1 MISHA
6 PTFDQTL
13 WRILELQTMASLD
26 QRSSSIQP
34 TKVVEFGTRHSAFQP
49 VRPRI
54 SKESTPWLP
63 TGARRGGQ
71 PLMGPPPSPVLAPL
85 TPPNARARSSD
96 NERSES
102 ENESSLGSPSSSTH
116 SPRLPQLSWGQQ
128 RDEYLALS
136 IGLGAVE
143 I

>member
-1 MISHA
+1 M
-6 PTFDQTL
+6 
-13 WRILELQTMASLD
+13 QTMASLD
-26 QRSSSIQP
+26 QSTSSIQP

-71 PLMGPPPSPVLAPL
+71 PLMGPPPSPLLAPL
-85 TPPNARARSSD
+85 TPSRSRSE
-96 NERSES
+96 ERQSES
-102 ENESSLGSPSSSTH
+102 ENESSLGSPSSSNH

>member
-26 QRSSSIQP
+26 QSSGSTQP

-85 TPPNARARSSD
+85 TPNVRARSSD

-102 ENESSLGSPSSSTH
+102 ENESSLGSPSSSSA

>member
-1 MISHA
+1 MITYEEQH
-6 PTFDQTL
+6 QTL
-13 WRILELQTMASLD
+13 QGSELETMASLD
-26 QRSSSIQP
+26 QSSSTQP

-71 PLMGPPPSPVLAPL
+71 PLMGPPPSPLLAPL
-85 TPPNARARSSD
+85 PARGRSE
-96 NERSES
+96 ERSSES
-102 ENESSLGSPSSSTH
+102 ENESSLGSPSSSNH

>member
-1 MISHA
+1 
-6 PTFDQTL
+6 
-13 WRILELQTMASLD
+13 MASLD
-26 QRSSSIQP
+26 QRSSSTQP

-71 PLMGPPPSPVLAPL
+71 PLMGPPPSPLLAPL
-85 TPPNARARSSD
+85 TPARGRSEERSS
-96 NERSES
+96 ES
-102 ENESSLGSPSSSTH
+102 DESSLGSPSSSTH

>member
-1 MISHA
+1 M
-6 PTFDQTL
+6 
-13 WRILELQTMASLD
+13 QTMASLD
-26 QRSSSIQP
+26 QSSSTQS
-34 TKVVEFGTRHSAFQP
+34 TKVVEFGSRHSAFQP

-71 PLMGPPPSPVLAPL
+71 PLMGPPSSPLLSPL
-85 TPPNARARSSD
+85 TPSRSRSE
-96 NERSES
+96 ERQSES
-102 ENESSLGSPSSSTH
+102 ENESSLGSPSSSNH

>member
-1 MISHA
+1 
-6 PTFDQTL
+6 
-13 WRILELQTMASLD
+13 MASLE
-26 QRSSSIQP
+26 QRSSSTQP

-71 PLMGPPPSPVLAPL
+71 PLMGPPPSPLLAPL
-85 TPPNARARSSD
+85 TPSRSRSE
-96 NERSES
+96 ERQSES
-102 ENESSLGSPSSSTH
+102 ENESSLGSPSSSNH

>member
-1 MISHA
+1 M
-6 PTFDQTL
+6 P
-13 WRILELQTMASLD
+13 TMASLD
-26 QRSSSIQP
+26 QSSSIQP

-85 TPPNARARSSD
+85 TAPNARSRSE
-96 NERSES
+96 ERSSES
-102 ENESSLGSPSSSTH
+102 ENESSLGSPSSTH

>member
-1 MISHA
+1 MITYEEQH
-6 PTFDQTL
+6 QTL
-13 WRILELQTMASLD
+13 QGSELETMASLE
-26 QRSSSIQP
+26 QRSSSTQP

-71 PLMGPPPSPVLAPL
+71 PLMGPPPSPLLAPL
-85 TPPNARARSSD
+85 TPSRSRSE
-96 NERSES
+96 ERQSES
-102 ENESSLGSPSSSTH
+102 ENESSLGSPSSSNH

>member
-1 MISHA
+1 MQS
-6 PTFDQTL
+6 
-13 WRILELQTMASLD
+13 MASLD
-26 QRSSSIQP
+26 QSSSTQP
-34 TKVVEFGTRHSAFQP
+34 STKIEFGSRHSAFQP

-54 SKESTPWLP
+54 SKESTLWLP

-71 PLMGPPPSPVLAPL
+71 PLMGPPPVSPVLAPL
-85 TPPNARARSSD
+85 TPPARSRSE
-96 NERSES
+96 ERSSES
-102 ENESSLGSPSSSTH
+102 DESSLGSPSSSNH

>member
-1 MISHA
+1 M
-6 PTFDQTL
+6 
-13 WRILELQTMASLD
+13 QTMASLE
-26 QRSSSIQP
+26 QRSSTQP

-71 PLMGPPPSPVLAPL
+71 PLMGPPSPVLAPL
-85 TPPNARARSSD
+85 TPPNARSRSE
-96 NERSES
+96 ERSSES
-102 ENESSLGSPSSSTH
+102 ENESSLGSPSSTH

>member
-1 MISHA
+1 
-6 PTFDQTL
+6 
-13 WRILELQTMASLD
+13 MASLE
-26 QRSSSIQP
+26 QRSSTQP
-34 TKVVEFGTRHSAFQP
+34 TTKIEFGTRHSAFQP

-71 PLMGPPPSPVLAPL
+71 PLMGPPSSPVLPL
-85 TPPNARARSSD
+85 TPTPARSRSE
-96 NERSES
+96 ERSSES
-102 ENESSLGSPSSSTH
+102 ENESSLGSPSSNH

>member
-6 PTFDQTL
+6 HHQTVVS
-13 WRILELQTMASLD
+13 ILELPTMASLD
-26 QRSSSIQP
+26 QRTSSIQP
-34 TKVVEFGTRHSAFQP
+34 TTKIEFGTRHSAFQP
-49 VRPRI
+49 VTPRI

-71 PLMGPPPSPVLAPL
+71 PLMGPPASPLLTPL
-85 TPPNARARSSD
+85 TPPARSRSE
-96 NERSES
+96 ERERSSES
-102 ENESSLGSPSSSTH
+102 ENESSLGSPSSSNH

>member
-1 MISHA
+1 M
-6 PTFDQTL
+6 
-13 WRILELQTMASLD
+13 QTMASLD
-26 QRSSSIQP
+26 QIRSSSTQP

-85 TPPNARARSSD
+85 VPPARARSE
-96 NERSES
+96 ERSSES
-102 ENESSLGSPSSSTH
+102 ENESSLGSPSSTH

>member
-1 MISHA
+1 
-6 PTFDQTL
+6 
-13 WRILELQTMASLD
+13 MASLD
-26 QRSSSIQP
+26 QKSSSTQP

-63 TGARRGGQ
+63 TGARRGG

-85 TPPNARARSSD
+85 GPPARARSE
-96 NERSES
+96 ERSSES
-102 ENESSLGSPSSSTH
+102 ENESSLSSPSSSTH

>member
-1 MISHA
+1 MQS
-6 PTFDQTL
+6 
-13 WRILELQTMASLD
+13 MASLD

-34 TKVVEFGTRHSAFQP
+34 TKAVEFGTRHSAFQP

-71 PLMGPPPSPVLAPL
+71 PLMGPPPVSPVLAPL
-85 TPPNARARSSD
+85 TPPARARSD
-96 NERSES
+96 NES
-102 ENESSLGSPSSSTH
+102 ENESSLGSPSSTGTH

>member
-1 MISHA
+1 MITYEEQH
-6 PTFDQTL
+6 QTL
-13 WRILELQTMASLD
+13 QGSELKTMASLE

-34 TKVVEFGTRHSAFQP
+34 TKAVEFGTRHSAFQP

-71 PLMGPPPSPVLAPL
+71 PLMGPPPSPLLAPL
-85 TPPNARARSSD
+85 TPPARSRSSD
-96 NERSES
+96 S
-102 ENESSLGSPSSSTH
+102 ENESSLGSPSSSNH

>member
-1 MISHA
+1 MK
-6 PTFDQTL
+6 
-13 WRILELQTMASLD
+13 TMASLD
-26 QRSSSIQP
+26 QRSSSTQQT
-34 TKVVEFGTRHSAFQP
+34 TKIEFGTRHSAFQP

-71 PLMGPPPSPVLAPL
+71 PLMGPPPSPLLAPL
-85 TPPNARARSSD
+85 TPSRSRSE
-96 NERSES
+96 ERQSES

>member
-34 TKVVEFGTRHSAFQP
+34 TKAVEFGTRHSAFQP

-85 TPPNARARSSD
+85 NTPARARSE
-96 NERSES
+96 ERSSES
-102 ENESSLGSPSSSTH
+102 ENESSLGSPSSSTA

>member
-1 MISHA
+1 MQS
-6 PTFDQTL
+6 
-13 WRILELQTMASLD
+13 MASLD
-26 QRSSSIQP
+26 QSSSTQP

-71 PLMGPPPSPVLAPL
+71 PLMGPPSSPVLPL
-85 TPPNARARSSD
+85 TPPARSRSE
-96 NERSES
+96 ERSSES

>member
-1 MISHA
+1 M
-6 PTFDQTL
+6 
-13 WRILELQTMASLD
+13 QTMASLD
-26 QRSSSIQP
+26 QSSSIQP
-34 TKVVEFGTRHSAFQP
+34 TTKIEFGTRHSAFQP

-71 PLMGPPPSPVLAPL
+71 PLMGPPPSPLLAPL
-85 TPPNARARSSD
+85 TPARSRSE
-96 NERSES
+96 ERSSES
-102 ENESSLGSPSSSTH
+102 ENESSLGSPSSSNH

>member
-1 MISHA
+1 M
-6 PTFDQTL
+6 
-13 WRILELQTMASLD
+13 QTMASLD
-26 QRSSSIQP
+26 QRSSSTQQT
-34 TKVVEFGTRHSAFQP
+34 TKIEFGTRHSAFQP
-49 VRPRI
+49 VTPRI

-71 PLMGPPPSPVLAPL
+71 PLMGPPPSPLLAPL
-85 TPPNARARSSD
+85 TPARSRSE
-96 NERSES
+96 ERSSES
-102 ENESSLGSPSSSTH
+102 ENESSLGSPSSSNH

>member
-13 WRILELQTMASLD
+13 WRILELQTMASLE
-26 QRSSSIQP
+26 QRSSTQP
-34 TKVVEFGTRHSAFQP
+34 TTKIEFGTRHSAFQP

-85 TPPNARARSSD
+85 TPARSRSE
-96 NERSES
+96 ERSSES
-102 ENESSLGSPSSSTH
+102 ENESSLGSPSSSSA

-128 RDEYLALS
+128 RDEYIALS

>member
-1 MISHA
+1 
-6 PTFDQTL
+6 
-13 WRILELQTMASLD
+13 MASLD
-26 QRSSSIQP
+26 QRSSSTQP

-85 TPPNARARSSD
+85 PAARARSE
-96 NERSES
+96 ERSSES
-102 ENESSLGSPSSSTH
+102 ENES
-116 SPRLPQLSWGQQ
+116 
-128 RDEYLALS
+128 
-136 IGLGAVE
+136 
-143 I
+143 

>member
-1 MISHA
+1 
-6 PTFDQTL
+6 
-13 WRILELQTMASLD
+13 MASLD
-26 QRSSSIQP
+26 QRSSSTQS
-34 TKVVEFGTRHSAFQP
+34 TKVVEFGSRHSAFQP

-71 PLMGPPPSPVLAPL
+71 PLMGPPSPVLAPL
-85 TPPNARARSSD
+85 TPPARSRSE
-96 NERSES
+96 ERERSSES
-102 ENESSLGSPSSSTH
+102 ENESSLGSPSSTH

>member
-1 MISHA
+1 M
-6 PTFDQTL
+6 
-13 WRILELQTMASLD
+13 QTMASLD
-26 QRSSSIQP
+26 QGSSSTQP

-85 TPPNARARSSD
+85 TPPARGRSE
-96 NERSES
+96 ERSSES
-102 ENESSLGSPSSSTH
+102 ENESSLGSPSSTH

>member
-1 MISHA
+1 
-6 PTFDQTL
+6 
-13 WRILELQTMASLD
+13 MASLD
-26 QRSSSIQP
+26 QGSSSIQP
-34 TKVVEFGTRHSAFQP
+34 TKAIEFGTRHSAFQP

-71 PLMGPPPSPVLAPL
+71 PLMGPPPSPLLAPL
-85 TPPNARARSSD
+85 PARSTSE
-96 NERSES
+96 ERERSSES

>member
-1 MISHA
+1 MITYEEQH
-6 PTFDQTL
+6 QTL
-13 WRILELQTMASLD
+13 QGSELKTMASLE

-34 TKVVEFGTRHSAFQP
+34 TKAVEFGTRHSAFQP

-71 PLMGPPPSPVLAPL
+71 PLMGPPPSPLLAPL
-85 TPPNARARSSD
+85 TPSRSRSE
-96 NERSES
+96 ERQSES
-102 ENESSLGSPSSSTH
+102 ENESSLGSPSSSNH

>member
-1 MISHA
+1 MITYEEQH
-6 PTFDQTL
+6 QTL
-13 WRILELQTMASLD
+13 QGSELKTMASLD
-26 QRSSSIQP
+26 QRSSSTQP
-34 TKVVEFGTRHSAFQP
+34 TPKIEFGTRHSAFEP

-71 PLMGPPPSPVLAPL
+71 PLMGPPQSPLLTPL
-85 TPPNARARSSD
+85 TPPARSSSEER
-96 NERSES
+96 ERSS
-102 ENESSLGSPSSSTH
+102 DESSLGSPSSSNH

>member
-1 MISHA
+1 M
-6 PTFDQTL
+6 
-13 WRILELQTMASLD
+13 QTMASLD
-26 QRSSSIQP
+26 QRSSSTQS
-34 TKVVEFGTRHSAFQP
+34 TKVVEFGSRHSAFQP
-49 VRPRI
+49 VTPRI

-71 PLMGPPPSPVLAPL
+71 PLMGPPPSPLLAPL
-85 TPPNARARSSD
+85 TPARSRSE
-96 NERSES
+96 ERSSES
-102 ENESSLGSPSSSTH
+102 ENESSLGSPSSSNH